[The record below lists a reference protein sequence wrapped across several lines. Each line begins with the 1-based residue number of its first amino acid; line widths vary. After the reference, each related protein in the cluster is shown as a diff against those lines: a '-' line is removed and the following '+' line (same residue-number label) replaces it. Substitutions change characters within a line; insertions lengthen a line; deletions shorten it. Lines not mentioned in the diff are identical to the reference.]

1 VLKRK
6 IYSDLSNWKNCAQ
19 KTALIV
25 TGVSQCGKSSA
36 IRDFG
41 MKNYSTFVEFNF
53 SEHQNSKLLKDRDFS
68 KQDLYIE
75 LSRQGKTYLLPGRT
89 LIFLDEVQTFKQ
101 ILPMIPELV
110 SDNKYDFIL
119 SGSFLNVEMKEEI
132 ESLPQ
137 KYIQVLEMYPLNFE
151 EFLTAHNVNSDIFEY
166 LEDCFINKKT
176 INEGIHNVLMNHFN
190 KYLLV
195 GGMPAPVEEY
205 LNTLD
210 LNRVDDK
217 KKHIDEV
224 YRTEI
229 TRYSKNTKQNMVKL
243 YNNIQK
249 QVKKNNIR
257 FKLSEFDKN
266 ARFENAEH
274 KINWL
279 VDAGFAL
286 SVPNVTELN
295 TPLGNN
301 ESKNLF
307 KLYKSDI
314 GLVTKDLDDESKND
328 LLENIPSKNKKG
340 LYENALAS
348 ELLSNGYKLFYYNI
362 NNKGKIVFMVE
373 IDNKII
379 PLVIKGKNTINKHSL
394 LNILLDGDKYNFSE
408 GYALYGGNL
417 IQSGKITYLPIYMS
431 MFLKNNKTKYTSEPL
446 DLVI

>member
-1 VLKRK
+1 MLKRK

-151 EFLTAHNVNSDIFEY
+151 EFLIAHNVNSDIFEY

>member
-1 VLKRK
+1 MLKRK

-151 EFLTAHNVNSDIFEY
+151 EFLIAHNVNSDIFEY

-195 GGMPAPVEEY
+195 GGMPASVEEY